1 MRTQT
6 VSLVLGPNGG
16 PADSDGMKATPP
28 TTDSERGASLVEF
41 SLVLP
46 ILLVIVFGILEM
58 GMAFGTK
65 ITVGSAAQEG
75 ARVASFKGNDLD
87 ADCVA
92 LESVIGELGSE
103 VNRVTAIKIYRVDTS
118 GNAEPLKT
126 NTYTYSGVGDITD
139 CTKWNGTVLWPA
151 ADRNVTVSTSTPL
164 DVLGVEVTSTHDWV
178 TQFPPFSGTIG
189 IDESTIVRLEPEAY
203 DT

>member
-1 MRTQT
+1 MRTSP
-6 VSLVLGPNGG
+6 VSRN
-16 PADSDGMKATPP
+16 
-28 TTDSERGASLVEF
+28 SERGASLVEF

-46 ILLVIVFGILEM
+46 ILLLIVFGVLEM
-58 GMAFGTK
+58 GMAFGAT

-92 LESVIGELGSE
+92 LESTIGELGD
-103 VNRVTAIKIYRVDTS
+103 RVQQVTMIRIYRVDSS
-118 GNAEPLKT
+118 GNREPLKT

-151 ADRNVTVSTSTPL
+151 TSRHVTVGTTSL
-164 DVLGVEVTSTHDWV
+164 DVLGVEVVSTHTWV
-178 TQFPPFSGTIG
+178 TQFPPFTGAITV
-189 IDESTIVRLEPEAY
+189 DEATIVRLEPEAF
-203 DT
+203 D

>member
-1 MRTQT
+1 M
-6 VSLVLGPNGG
+6 SF
-16 PADSDGMKATPP
+16 SHP
-28 TTDSERGASLVEF
+28 TRDSERGASLVEF

-58 GMAFGTK
+58 GMAFGTT

-75 ARVASFKGNDLD
+75 ARVASFKGNDID

-92 LESVIGELGSE
+92 LESVIAELGSE
-103 VNRVTAIKIYRVDTS
+103 VDQVTTIKIYRVDS
-118 GNAEPLKT
+118 AGYAEPLKT
-126 NTYTYSGVGDITD
+126 NTYAYSGVGDITD

-151 ADRNVTVSTSTPL
+151 ADRNVTVGTTPL
-164 DVLGVEVTSTHDWV
+164 DVLGVEVSSTHRWV
-178 TQFPPFSGTIG
+178 TQFPPFTGTISV
-189 IDESTIVRLEPEAY
+189 DESTIVRLEPEAY

>member
-1 MRTQT
+1 MNLRHP
-6 VSLVLGPNGG
+6 SR
-16 PADSDGMKATPP
+16 
-28 TTDSERGASLVEF
+28 DSERGASLVEF

-92 LESVIGELGSE
+92 LESTIAELGNE
-103 VNRVTAIKIYRVDTS
+103 VDQVTMIRIYRVDS
-118 GNAEPLKT
+118 AGNREPLNT
-126 NTYTYSGVGDITD
+126 NTYTYGGVGDIND
-139 CTKWNGTVLWPA
+139 CTKWNGTVLWPST
-151 ADRNVTVSTSTPL
+151 DRKVTVGTTPL
-164 DVLGVEVTSTHDWV
+164 DVLGVEVASTHQWV
-178 TQFPPFSGTIG
+178 TQFPPFTGV
-189 IDESTIVRLEPEAY
+189 IDVAESTIVRLEPEAY